1 MLTDIFKVGGHHSV
15 LYVSASTQN
24 TLTMRLAGRMARMGK
39 KEGKC
44 MQVFAAKNWRN
55 TLNSEPRYGG
65 LVLV

>member
-44 MQVFAAKNWRN
+44 MQVFAAKN
-55 TLNSEPRYGG
+55 
-65 LVLV
+65 